1 MSRRWVR
8 IVDAKGQ
15 GQESGSIVEVEV
27 NVEVNVEV
35 KVEVEAEIGEVR
47 RYGTTKVRDRI
58 ELRQESASEG
68 EMGSGIGIGIE
79 WDGGRTD
86 GMGRLVSGFQTVK
99 ARKAH
104 RGEPF
109 EAKQEPGR

>member
-1 MSRRWVR
+1 MSRRWVG
-8 IVDAKGQ
+8 IVDAQGQ
-15 GQESGSIVEVEV
+15 GQESGSIVE
-27 NVEVNVEV
+27 VEVNVEV

-68 EMGSGIGIGIE
+68 EMGSGIGIE